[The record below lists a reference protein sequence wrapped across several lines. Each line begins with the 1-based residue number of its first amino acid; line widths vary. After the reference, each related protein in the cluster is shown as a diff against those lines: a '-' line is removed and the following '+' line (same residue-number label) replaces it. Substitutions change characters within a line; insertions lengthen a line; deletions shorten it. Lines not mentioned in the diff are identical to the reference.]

1 MRENANA
8 ARLAV
13 RIVPAV
19 MTDAVTML
27 LKYHLRMLPWSR
39 IAR

>member
-8 ARLAV
+8 AMLAV

-19 MTDAVTML
+19 ITVAVTRL
-27 LKYHLRMLPWSR
+27 LKYHLRMLPWSSA
-39 IAR
+39 AR